1 MLQKIAYGAL
11 FLVVFGLGFWIANRI
26 YAERQEQESRS
37 QSTVLLEKVQQVC
50 KLVTVEGQFSELYDE
65 TRIRQMTFYL
75 PLPTTWNFSKQAI
88 IQVNGRVLVG
98 YDMEKVR
105 IDADSATR
113 TLTISNLPEPEIL
126 AIDHDISYKNIEESY
141 FNSFTPEDYTKLN
154 ENAKSTLRKKAE
166 ESRLLD
172 EARLQGNQMIDVIR
186 FMAESVGWSVVLE
199 GDFENTDTRQQFE

>member
-1 MLQKIAYGAL
+1 MLQKIAYVAL

-26 YAERQEQESRS
+26 YADRQEQQIRS

-105 IDADSATR
+105 IDADSTSR

-154 ENAKSTLRKKAE
+154 KNAKEVLRNKAE

-172 EARLQGNQMIDVIR
+172 EARRQGNQMIDVIR
-186 FMAESVGWSVVLE
+186 YMAESVGWRVVLE
-199 GDFENTDTRQQFE
+199 DPLLPGDVNNQFE